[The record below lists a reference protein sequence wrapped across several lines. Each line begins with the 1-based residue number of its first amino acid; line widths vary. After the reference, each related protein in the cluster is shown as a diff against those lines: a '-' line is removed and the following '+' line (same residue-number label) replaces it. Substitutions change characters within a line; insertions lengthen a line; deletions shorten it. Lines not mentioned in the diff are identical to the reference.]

1 MDANSSVTIT
11 FLIAVIGFVFTAYNF
26 YSARKKEALE
36 SSARLEEIR
45 ESLIKCN
52 MKLDTVC
59 ATTNETR
66 ADIKAMNTQIQELDK
81 ELSVVKRDLKTA
93 FTRIDELKE
102 AQNG

>member
-11 FLIAVIGFVFTAYNF
+11 FLIAVIGFLFTAYNF
-26 YSARKKEALE
+26 YSARKKDALE
-36 SSARLEEIR
+36 ASARLEEIR

-93 FTRIDELKE
+93 FARIDELKE